1 MKKIFLLALASAL
14 CLGIMAAP
22 QKNKD
27 KQTHREKDE
36 TKYMTSYD
44 NGTSKANMK
53 NDVDS
58 LWYAIGMAQSQGL
71 KDYLVTRMGVDI
83 TYLNEF
89 IKGLNDGANAG
100 DDKKKQAYY
109 TGLQIG
115 QQVSTQMIGG
125 LQHEI
130 YGEDSTQHVS
140 QSNFIAGFVAGT
152 LEDTTYMTM
161 EAANLYAQTNMKA
174 IKARQMLAQYNDN
187 KKAGEEFMAKV
198 TKKEG
203 IKQIGESGIYY
214 EVLTEGNGQ
223 IPADTSFVQVKYEG
237 TLIDGT
243 VFDSNMNHEKPMTL
257 RCDQV
262 ISGWNVALT
271 HMPAGSKW
279 KVYIPQEM
287 AYGEHEAGGK
297 IKPFSA
303 LIFVIELVSVG
314 K

>member
-1 MKKIFLLALASAL
+1 MKKISIITAVVLAA
-14 CLGIMAAP
+14 I
-22 QKNKD
+22 
-27 KQTHREKDE
+27 
-36 TKYMTSYD
+36 MTSCG
-44 NGTSKANMK
+44 NGTPKANMK
-53 NDVDS
+53 SDVDS
-58 LWYAIGMAQSQGL
+58 LCYAIGMAQSQGL
-71 KDYLVTRMGVDI
+71 KDYLVMRMGVDT

-109 TGLQIG
+109 AGLQIG
-115 QQVSTQMIGG
+115 QQVSTQMIEG

-140 QSNFIAGFVAGT
+140 QSNFMAGFVAGT

-161 EAANLYAQTNMKA
+161 DAANEYAQANMRV
-174 IKARQMLAQYNDN
+174 IKARQMQAQYGDN
-187 KKAGEEFMAKV
+187 KKAGEEFMTEVA
-198 TKKEG
+198 KKEG
-203 IKQIGESGIYY
+203 IKQIEESGVYY

-223 IPADTSFVQVKYEG
+223 IPADTSFVKVKYEG

-243 VFDSNMNHEKPMTL
+243 VFDGNMDQEKPMTF
-257 RCDQV
+257 RCNQV
-262 ISGWNVALT
+262 IPGWTMALT

-287 AYGEHEAGGK
+287 AYGEREAGDK
-297 IKPFSA
+297 IKPFST
-303 LIFVIELVSVG
+303 LVFVIDLVSVG